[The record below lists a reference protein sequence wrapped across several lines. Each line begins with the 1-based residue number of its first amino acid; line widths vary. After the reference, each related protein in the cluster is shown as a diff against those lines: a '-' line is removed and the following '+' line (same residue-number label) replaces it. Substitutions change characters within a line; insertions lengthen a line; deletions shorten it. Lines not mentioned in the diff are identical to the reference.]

1 MRSVSNMR
9 ELSLYSK
16 LAQMGDIVV
25 GLRVGSEVGFGVGD
39 NVGFVIGCG
48 VGEDV
53 GYLVKDT
60 WSFDAHGL
68 HADLQVSV
76 TP

>member
-1 MRSVSNMR
+1 MRG
-9 ELSLYSK
+9 LSLHSK
-16 LAQMGDIVV
+16 LAQVGDIVV

-39 NVGFVIGCG
+39 NVGFVVGCS

-53 GYLVKDT
+53 GFSVGDPLG
-60 WSFDAHGL
+60 SNDAHGL